1 MYAAALAALP
11 FKIPLGH
18 IHGGETTQGAID
30 EALRHAMTKLSHLH
44 FVSTADYARRVIQ
57 MGEEPWRVSVSGA
70 ISLDNLASFKLLNRC
85 DLEAK
90 YNLRLDPAPLLV
102 TFHPVTLEYEQTEWQ
117 VSELLAALEIW
128 DRPIVFTMPNADTS
142 GRMIKQMIEQFAQN
156 HPSAQLVDNLGT
168 QGYFS
173 MMAMAAAMVGNSSSG
188 LIEAPSFE
196 LPVVNIGNRQRG
208 RVRGPNV
215 IDVDYPRNDIIAGL
229 KQALSLEFQAT
240 LKGSPNPYGSG
251 QAAEKIVK
259 VLKEVRGDERLI
271 AKHFYDLDYDLE
283 TISLAGR
290 P

>member
-1 MYAAALAALP
+1 
-11 FKIPLGH
+11 
-18 IHGGETTQGAID
+18 
-30 EALRHAMTKLSHLH
+30 
-44 FVSTADYARRVIQ
+44 
-57 MGEEPWRVSVSGA
+57 
-70 ISLDNLASFKLLNRC
+70 
-85 DLEAK
+85 
-90 YNLRLDPAPLLV
+90 
-102 TFHPVTLEYEQTEWQ
+102 
-117 VSELLAALEIW
+117 
-128 DRPIVFTMPNADTS
+128 MPNADTS
-142 GRMIKQMIEQFAQN
+142 GRIIKQMIEQFAQN
-156 HPSAQLVDNLGT
+156 HPSAQIVDNLGT

-215 IDVDYPRNDIIAGL
+215 IDVDYPRSDIIAGL